1 MKIYAV
7 GLIRAKM
14 LVVELVRVDLKPIRG
29 KITKLSNGLN
39 MQEWKR
45 EVLRMAPRSLSCLSV
60 ITKF

>member
-1 MKIYAV
+1 MCFETFASTAVQITDCKKMKIYAV

-39 MQEWKR
+39 MQE
-45 EVLRMAPRSLSCLSV
+45 
-60 ITKF
+60 